1 MEHINRT
8 VYAAYL
14 QTCHYLGVAPQYF
27 RNTTLNEALDI
38 QKNNI
43 PSNTDRSTLSYYV
56 WGNKGHEFTK
66 GADGVPRTLIVPHR
80 ATDGNLYGILPL
92 VLRETNNDLTV
103 AQRDKYILRKEVT
116 FGGRNYYAYYGR
128 RIDKTNTVVTMNYVT
143 VNPDTGKETITTF
156 TPTTANLKPQPPIL
170 SQEGSYITSGDY
182 VTVKARV
189 NLNMTNEEVNEM
201 RNVARIV
208 YGHDSYAVMS
218 EIGMCTGV
226 DRVVNVSGYNNAT
239 FNFREGIAVQVASFV
254 NVMYDLRFANDGLD
268 INVDVGANEPLFRL
282 TEADRATALGSTA
295 STVVSP

>member
-8 VYAAYL
+8 VYAAYM
-14 QTCHYLGVAPQYF
+14 QTCHYLGLTPSFIA
-27 RNTTLNEALDI
+27 NTTLNEALDI
-38 QKNNI
+38 QKTAI
-43 PSNTDRSTLSYYV
+43 PSASERSTLSYYV

-80 ATDGNLYGILPL
+80 ATDGSLYGILPL
-92 VLRETNNDLTV
+92 VLRETNNDLSA
-103 AQRDKYILRKEVT
+103 AQREKYILRKQVT
-116 FGGRNYYAYYGR
+116 YAGRNYFAYYGR
-128 RIDKTNTVVTMNYVT
+128 RIDKTGITVTMNYVT
-143 VNPDTGKETITTF
+143 VNPDTGKETITVF
-156 TPTTANLKPQPPIL
+156 TPTTANLKPTPPVL

-182 VTVKARV
+182 VTVKSRI

-218 EIGMCTGV
+218 EIGLCMGV
-226 DRVVNVSGYNNAT
+226 DRMVNVNGYNGAT

-268 INVDVGANEPLFRL
+268 INIDVGANEPLFRL
-282 TEADRATALGSTA
+282 TEADRTTAQSSGGV
-295 STVVSP
+295 TVTP